1 MRVRHRRKA
10 ARTGLDRRDE
20 VSSGVL
26 AQARVT
32 QSKRAL
38 PDAESMRR
46 EMPARAMP
54 AGQDDAN
61 APDMTDGERRK
72 DGPAVL
78 LR

>member
-1 MRVRHRRKA
+1 M
-10 ARTGLDRRDE
+10 
-20 VSSGVL
+20 
-26 AQARVT
+26 

-46 EMPARAMP
+46 EMPARAML
-54 AGQDDAN
+54 AGLDDAN

-72 DGPAVL
+72 DGPAEL